1 MIHEQ
6 SQRKWIFE
14 NVLSDSNVF
23 QLILFKIAF
32 LLKLRYSVKTMT
44 I

>member
-1 MIHEQ
+1 MINEQ

-14 NVLSDSNVF
+14 NVLSDSDVF
-23 QLILFKIAF
+23 LLILFKIAF
-32 LLKLRYSVKTMT
+32 LLKLRYSVQTMT

>member
-1 MIHEQ
+1 MINEQ

-14 NVLSDSNVF
+14 NVLSDSDVF
-23 QLILFKIAF
+23 LLILFKISF
-32 LLKLRYSVKTMT
+32 VLKLRYSVKTMT

>member
-1 MIHEQ
+1 MINEQ

-14 NVLSDSNVF
+14 NVLSDSDVF
-23 QLILFKIAF
+23 LLILFKIAF
-32 LLKLRYSVKTMT
+32 FIKTT